1 MTLTKGYIP
10 KGGIMTSSNALAERL
25 DFIRLTP
32 DALQDIRGVKPI
44 IVKELPGALD
54 RFYESVRKT
63 PQTLRFF
70 SGESQITSAK
80 NKQLAHW
87 ETISSGV
94 LDDRYVAAVT
104 TVGEVHA
111 KIGLEPRWYIGGYA
125 LVLETLVEKILAARW
140 PKGGFGSKNAGSR
153 QTAAELS
160 ALIKA
165 TLLDMDFGISVYLE
179 ALETARQEADAQRR
193 AAEEEQ
199 NRIVATLAASLKRL
213 AEGDLTTRIDASFT
227 GAHEQIRTDF
237 NAAVESL
244 RAAIGAISESTGA
257 LRNGS
262 DEIAAASNDLSHR
275 TEQQAASLEETAAAL
290 DEVTAAVKRS
300 AEGARQAS
308 SAASTAKED
317 ASHSGEVVRGAVAA
331 MGEIEQSSGQITQI
345 IGVIDEIAFQT
356 NLLALNAG
364 VEAARAGDA
373 GKGFAV
379 VAQEV
384 RALAQRSAD
393 AAKEIKALISNSTA
407 QVARG
412 VKLVGDTGEAL
423 SGIVAKVAEI
433 DSLISEIAQ
442 SANEQSTSLNEVNSA
457 VNQMDQVTQQNAA
470 MVEEVTAA
478 ATSLKGEGVELERQ
492 VARFNTGA
500 STAAA
505 PTRARPQ
512 VAQAGRHAPARSPA
526 RAAQAKLAAAA
537 DEWEEF

>member
-1 MTLTKGYIP
+1 MR
-10 KGGIMTSSNALAERL
+10 MDDLACESLR
-25 DFIRLTP
+25 
-32 DALQDIRGVKPI
+32 DIKPI
-44 IVKELPGALD
+44 IMSALPGALD
-54 RFYESVRKT
+54 TFYGQVAQRPETRA
-63 PQTLRFF
+63 FF
-70 SGESQITSAK
+70 SGSSHMGSAK
-80 NKQLAHW
+80 RRQIDHW

-140 PKGGFGSKNAGSR
+140 PKGGFGSKNAGSK
-153 QTAAELS
+153 QSAAELS

-199 NRIVATLAASLKRL
+199 NKVVAALAASLKRL
-213 AEGDLTTRIDASFT
+213 ADGDLTTHIDSQFT
-227 GAHEQIRTDF
+227 GSHEQIRTDF

-244 RAAIGAISESTGA
+244 RATIGSISEATGA
-257 LRNGS
+257 LRSGS
-262 DEIAAASNDLSHR
+262 DEISTASNDLSHR

-290 DEVTAAVKRS
+290 DQVTAAVKRS

-308 SAASTAKED
+308 SAASSAKED
-317 ASHSGEVVRGAVAA
+317 ASQSGEVVRGAVAA

-423 SGIVAKVAEI
+423 TGIVAKVTEI
-433 DSLISEIAQ
+433 DGLISEIAQ

-478 ATSLKGEGVELERQ
+478 AASLKGEGVELEKL
-492 VARFNTGA
+492 VSRFNTGA
-500 STAAA
+500 AVAA
-505 PTRARPQ
+505 PRARGRPEI
-512 VAQAGRHAPARSPA
+512 AQAGRHGPARSPA
-526 RAAQAKLAAAA
+526 RAAQAQLAAAA